1 MKLTLILSAI
11 LVGWLSQN
19 PAFAA
24 ETPDKKSHSHADHAP
39 QTSHQEGEE
48 VHDDEA
54 HHENETDHTHTDE
67 EHRNDE
73 NNTSCSV
80 LRSREVGNILSKIS
94 NVRGTMKYSVM
105 FIIQR

>member
-73 NNTSCSV
+73 KDHDDH
-80 LRSREVGNILSKIS
+80 EGEQQKIFVG
-94 NVRGTMKYSVM
+94 
-105 FIIQR
+105 IIYVQ

>member
-48 VHDDEA
+48 VHDD
-54 HHENETDHTHTDE
+54 
-67 EHRNDE
+67 
-73 NNTSCSV
+73 
-80 LRSREVGNILSKIS
+80 
-94 NVRGTMKYSVM
+94 
-105 FIIQR
+105 